1 MESSEFSDIQ
11 QTFPDAELLSV
22 GGSTCDCYR
31 VKLYGKLHFM
41 KEYVD
46 GLTLGTFVEENP
58 AYFKSVQNANRF
70 LTQLLEVV
78 GYLHQH
84 QIVHLDLKPSNILIT
99 RIGHDVKLADL
110 GYCYTD
116 TYTDTTGRT
125 DKYAAPEQIHGEQVD
140 ARTDIYAIGKL
151 MESLPLPPIYNKVK
165 NRCLKELPAERFQ
178 STEETKA
185 SLPSERRRWAWLVLV
200 ILGIML
206 IVGLWLY
213 QKPQSQM
220 VPEDRPVMI
229 EDTLPNDTIKPVITN
244 DNPKPS
250 ISVERRNAI
259 SNKKNENHQSDND
272 QLMTDIQKEV
282 ERNFAE
288 TLDPD
293 GDSLRRSRHPFY
305 SAGVYL
311 RQLNMTSTKNLSV
324 KYPHISKDYITSQ
337 MDSLSMIL
345 IKSLSNNEKK

>member
-1 MESSEFSDIQ
+1 VSKGDDYLM
-11 QTFPDAELLSV
+11 T
-22 GGSTCDCYR
+22 
-31 VKLYGKLHFM
+31 
-41 KEYVD
+41 EYVD
-46 GLTLGTFVEENP
+46 GLTLGAFVEENP
-58 AYFKSVQNANRF
+58 AYFKSAQSSNRF

-116 TYTDTTGRT
+116 TYTDTMGRT

-272 QLMTDIQKEV
+272 QLMTDIQREV

-288 TLDPD
+288 TLDPN

-311 RQLNMTSTKNLSV
+311 RELNMTSTKKLSE
-324 KYPHISKDYITSQ
+324 KYPHISKDYISSQ

-345 IKSLSNNEKK
+345 NKKLSNNEKKVNDFHKKALKILEERNNFVTLHH